1 MGISTIE
8 NVVKGHTSFK
18 HVSKNWNILLT
29 SLLNHLN
36 GRTITR
42 KMGLQGVLT
51 NEEDGAI
58 VAWNFNMQMVGL
70 SITLQQFKLKV
81 LKSHKL
87 DPCHSKMIFKE
98 VVGDIS

>member
-1 MGISTIE
+1 MD
-8 NVVKGHTSFK
+8 VVKGHTSFK